1 MITGATRLVGLIG
14 WPVRHSLSPT
24 IHNAAFK
31 ELSLNWR
38 YVPLP
43 VPPGSESAAVC
54 GLSGLGFVGAN
65 VTVPHKTVVMEHL
78 DSLTDEAKAIG
89 AVNTLVVR
97 EEDDGMRTIHGHNTD
112 CSGFVGSL
120 EREGFSIAGER
131 AVVCGAGGAAR
142 AVVFGL
148 LTAGAAEVVLL
159 SRRVERAE
167 HVATDF
173 RSESQGRIRAL
184 LLGPDALIESA
195 RTSALLVN
203 ATPVGMAPGVTESI
217 WPDGAA
223 VPSELTVYDLVY
235 SPEETRLLRQSRS
248 AGARTLGGLEMLIA
262 QGAESFALWTGEC
275 APVTVMRRACKRALE
290 GGCT

>member
-1 MITGATRLVGLIG
+1 MISGATRLVGLIG

-24 IHNAAFK
+24 MHNAAFRG
-31 ELSLNWR
+31 LSLNWR

-65 VTVPHKTVVMEHL
+65 VTVPHKTAVMEHL

-89 AVNTLVVR
+89 AVNALVVR

-167 HVATDF
+167 HVATDLQTG
-173 RSESQGRIRAL
+173 SGGRIRPL
-184 LLGPDALIESA
+184 SFGPDTLIESA
-195 RTSALLVN
+195 RNAALLVN
-203 ATPVGMAPGVTESI
+203 ATPVGMAPGVAESI
-217 WPDGAA
+217 WPGGAT
-223 VPSELTVYDLVY
+223 VPSQLTVYDLVY
-235 SPEETRLLRQSRS
+235 APEETHLLKQAR
-248 AGARTLGGLEMLIA
+248 AGGGRALGGLEMLIA
-262 QGAESFALWTGEC
+262 QGAESFALWTGES
-275 APVTVMRRACKRALE
+275 APVAVMRRACKHALE
-290 GGCT
+290 GGYT